1 MTHRATPTPQSLTRA
16 AGVAATAAGLIFI
29 GVQLN
34 HPHLDVTSIAT
45 TEVVVRS
52 SLKVLMCA
60 LALAGF
66 TGMYLSQIRRNG
78 LLGLIGYTLISAGY
92 LLVLA
97 TTLASAYVLPHV
109 TASDPGF
116 VEDFIAAATGG
127 SPSGDLGALGVVLQ
141 LQGFAYLGGGL
152 LFGIALFRA
161 GVLARWATL
170 LLAVGGLV
178 SALLTVMPDAFY
190 RLLAFPNGIAM
201 IGLGLSL
208 WASARLVTTRPAEG
222 AQTAGAR

>member
-1 MTHRATPTPQSLTRA
+1 MAIHTPTPKSLTRA
-16 AGVAATAAGLIFI
+16 AGVAATAAGAIFI

-34 HPHLDVTSIAT
+34 HPHLDVTSIAS
-45 TEVVVRS
+45 TEVVLRS
-52 SLKVLMCA
+52 SLKVLMCG

-66 TGMYLSQIRRNG
+66 TGMYLSRIRRNG
-78 LLGLIGYTLISAGY
+78 LLGLLGYVTISTGY
-92 LLVLA
+92 LIVMS
-97 TTLASAYVLPHV
+97 TTLASAYVLPRV
-109 TASDPGF
+109 VSSDPGF
-116 VEDFIAAATGG
+116 VEDFIAAVTGG
-127 SPSGDLGALGVVLQ
+127 GPSGNLGGLGVVLQ
-141 LQGFAYLGGGL
+141 VQGFAYLGGGL

-208 WASARLVTTRPAEG
+208 WASARTVSTQSAEG

>member
-1 MTHRATPTPQSLTRA
+1 MTTPTPAGLTRA
-16 AGVAATAAGLIFI
+16 AAVATIAAGALFA
-29 GVQLN
+29 GVQIG
-34 HPHLDVTSIAT
+34 HPHLDPTTIGS
-45 TEVVVRS
+45 TEVMVRS

-78 LLGLIGYTLISAGY
+78 FLGLVGYAVISTGY

-97 TTLASAYVLPHV
+97 TTAASAYVLPHV
-109 TASDPGF
+109 AASDPAF

-127 SPSGDLGALGVVLQ
+127 SLSGDLGALGVVLKV
-141 LQGFAYLGGGL
+141 QGIAYLGGGL

-161 GVLARWATL
+161 RVLARWATV
-170 LLAVGGLV
+170 LLAAGGLV
-178 SALLTVMPDAFY
+178 SALLSVMPDAFY
-190 RLLAFPNGIAM
+190 RLLAFPNAIAM

-208 WASARLVTTRPAEG
+208 WASTRMVAAEPQI
-222 AQTAGAR
+222 AESTHAAGAR